1 MRFFATINPGPD
13 YIDGRKQPP
22 AALMDAMGP
31 FMEKAIAAGEL
42 ISTAGLKPV
51 SQGTTMTAREGKIT
65 TIDGPYAE
73 AKEMIGGYAV
83 LEAPDREA
91 ALRIAREFVE
101 LHVDNGMPD
110 VSVEIREIAG
120 GYNY

>member
-1 MRFFATINPGPD
+1 MRFFTIVNPGAD
-13 YIDGRKQPP
+13 YIEGRKQPP
-22 AALMDAMGP
+22 AELMAAMGP
-31 FMEKAIAAGEL
+31 FMEKAIADGTL

-51 SQGTTMTAREGKIT
+51 SQGVRMVAEGGKISMV
-65 TIDGPYAE
+65 DGPFAE

-83 LEAPDREA
+83 LEVPDREA
-91 ALRIAREFVE
+91 ALKVARDFVQ

-110 VSVEIREIAG
+110 VSVQVREIEG